1 MGAPRCFS
9 VFLREDGAEFRSER
23 VKCIRIVLREGAW
36 CGAPCQGVG
45 PCRQMWIN
53 LATTWLDAM
62 VVSLGMLAGTP
73 TSPIINSMKP
83 FYNSPQGGKELQ
95 IISQSICWGHV
106 VVEFLLLGRG
116 LDMQVLVGCFMVV
129 VFSHTDRSQQNPV
142 DGIAMPFQLNI
153 EHADP
158 FGSLVKGL
166 QYHLLPLWGSWGLLA
181 FVQCVAGMIL
191 STLCR
196 LFQNDSWGESE
207 CNAVYKQLFNRA
219 GSRSLSTI
227 VQKSYQKIPDH
238 SVCKSLEVHL
248 PDEFLSIFCSGVN
261 HPWESDS
268 AIHSHLL
275 RNMVWRPR
283 RSGRLSLRW
292 DNGLIR
298 YHMFGIKITTAETW
312 AVGFSRPTEQ
322 ADPHAWKKGRRCLKS
337 WPTGQLVGISSSQH
351 RCSLW
356 GEIFCAK
363 LPLPVNCQVNW
374 HSKMEKSHQW
384 FTFSHPAIGWMEL
397 SFIEICWQP

>member
-9 VFLREDGAEFRSER
+9 VFLREDGAEFRSEQ

-36 CGAPCQGVG
+36 FGAPCQRVG

-95 IISQSICWGHV
+95 IICQSICWGHV

-116 LDMQVLVGCFMVV
+116 LDVQVLVGCFMVG
-129 VFSHTDRSQQNPV
+129 VFSHTDRSKQNPV

-207 CNAVYKQLFNRA
+207 CAAFQ
-219 GSRSLSTI
+219 
-227 VQKSYQKIPDH
+227 
-238 SVCKSLEVHL
+238 
-248 PDEFLSIFCSGVN
+248 
-261 HPWESDS
+261 
-268 AIHSHLL
+268 
-275 RNMVWRPR
+275 
-283 RSGRLSLRW
+283 
-292 DNGLIR
+292 
-298 YHMFGIKITTAETW
+298 
-312 AVGFSRPTEQ
+312 
-322 ADPHAWKKGRRCLKS
+322 
-337 WPTGQLVGISSSQH
+337 
-351 RCSLW
+351 
-356 GEIFCAK
+356 
-363 LPLPVNCQVNW
+363 
-374 HSKMEKSHQW
+374 
-384 FTFSHPAIGWMEL
+384 
-397 SFIEICWQP
+397 